1 MDNVQRINQN
11 LFNIYLLFTREPF
24 IRYFT
29 KELEFYSSLDRRLLG
44 LITLDLT
51 DNDFTSII
59 FSRDKSLQYRAERF
73 EVSLDTIEDARAWI
87 HKMMNDD
94 SLTQHDDDLEYFDL
108 FRVIVNEKE
117 LHPHFKLLNEKEGYE
132 SAKEV
137 LKEISYHY
145 KDIDGNFIE
154 QFQSLNGFDSR
165 LWELYLFCFCREEMF
180 SFKRVSNIP
189 DFLIE
194 KLGQEIAIE
203 AVTVGRTEESP
214 LNELERGL
222 ENLLSKERIEEKLKD
237 EMPLKF
243 GSSIFDKVK
252 KEYWTLP
259 HVKGKPFLIAVAD
272 FHEGM
277 SMTWSF
283 PAIIDYLYGTKYSFY
298 HDKKGKLVIEPHEIK
313 EFTKKT
319 GVKIPAGFFSQPGSE
334 NVSAVIFSSTATLSK
349 FSRMGKQAGLG
360 PPNYLILRLGTCYNH
375 DENASKPNFF
385 KYEVTEDCKELW
397 SEGISIF
404 HNPNAK
410 IPLDKTLF
418 PSVAHHEFHNGFL
431 YSNNPEFLPYN
442 SINYIIKVE

>member
-1 MDNVQRINQN
+1 MEEIQRINQN

-24 IRYFT
+24 VKYFT
-29 KELEFYSSLDRRLLG
+29 RELEFYANADRRLLG

-51 DNDFTSII
+51 DNDYSAIV
-59 FSRDKSLQYRAERF
+59 FSRDKTMQYRAERIQ
-73 EVSLDTIEDARAWI
+73 VSMKTIDEARDWI
-87 HKMMNDD
+87 HKKMNED
-94 SLTQHDDDLEYFDL
+94 TIIMHEEKLEFFDL
-108 FRVIVNEKE
+108 FKIQVTDDK
-117 LHPHFKLLNEKEGYE
+117 LHHHFKILNELEGYQ

-137 LKEISYHY
+137 IKEISYHY

-180 SFKRVSNIP
+180 SFKRVSNVP
-189 DFLIE
+189 DFIID

-203 AVTVGRTEESP
+203 AVTVGRAGDNLDELTKKFDKLISIEE
-214 LNELERGL
+214 
-222 ENLLSKERIEEKLKD
+222 IEEKLKD

-243 GSSIFDKVK
+243 GSSIFDKMK
-252 KEYWTLP
+252 KEYWKLS
-259 HVKGKPFLIAVAD
+259 HVKGKPFLIAIAD

-283 PAIIDYLYGTKYSFY
+283 PAIIDYLYGTRYSF
-298 HDKKGKLVIEPHEIK
+298 HHEKTGKLVIEPHEIK
-313 EFTKKT
+313 EFKKKSGT
-319 GVKIPAGFFSQPGSE
+319 RIPAGFFFQPNSE

-360 PPNYLILRLGTCYNH
+360 SPRYIIIREGFCYNH
-375 DENASKPNFF
+375 DEDASKPNYF

-404 HNPNAK
+404 HNPNAN
-410 IPLDKTLF
+410 IPLDKDLF
-418 PSVAHHEFHNGFL
+418 PSVAHHEFRDGLIH
-431 YSNNPEFLPYN
+431 SDNPDFLPYN
-442 SINYIIKVE
+442 SMNYIVKNAT